1 MSFPQYFQYISNFRS
16 QITYSYV
23 KCGCSINF
31 FLNSANQIC
40 RGTETSRYFRESLGL
55 RDNESRL
62 YFADIVL
69 LSLCVVGFIC
79 GVFLVIICFSSLL
92 LCCLFWCSR
101 KAVLRDWGIS
111 WVSSFKV
118 LFTVLLLNVVYR
130 VSSCPIIRI
139 FRLNTITPRMNAI
152 SSSRHL
158 WVSAGTI
165 KPTRRLVRPATTQI
179 RLRFR
184 AVWSES
190 SLEACAF

>member
-1 MSFPQYFQYISNFRS
+1 MFWAEIRKITYTPANPSFTIYKWGLRGSKLYRHVFVMSFPQYFQYISNFRS

-92 LCCLFWCSR
+92 LLLPLL
-101 KAVLRDWGIS
+101 VLQESCAS
-111 WVSSFKV
+111 WLRNFLS
-118 LFTVLLLNVVYR
+118 
-130 VSSCPIIRI
+130 III
-139 FRLNTITPRMNAI
+139 
-152 SSSRHL
+152 
-158 WVSAGTI
+158 
-165 KPTRRLVRPATTQI
+165 
-179 RLRFR
+179 
-184 AVWSES
+184 
-190 SLEACAF
+190 